1 MSVKWGFAVN
11 FISAFSLLGDKICES
26 EISRIFARFF
36 AKILL
41 FFTKFFA
48 QISRIFTKFFARF
61 FAKILLSK
69 FCVQPTK
76 FFAQISPS
84 AFCVQPLI
92 NSTLQGFKYA

>member
-11 FISAFSLLGDKICES
+11 FISAFSLLDGKICES
-26 EISRIFARFF
+26 ENSRIFARFF

-41 FFTKFFA
+41 FFAKFFA
-48 QISRIFTKFFARF
+48 KNSPFFARF

-69 FCVQPTK
+69 FRVQPTR
-76 FFAQISPS
+76 FFAQISLS
-84 AFCVQPLI
+84 AFRVQPLI

>member
-11 FISAFSLLGDKICES
+11 FISAFLLLSDKICES
-26 EISRIFARFF
+26 KISRIFARFF

-48 QISRIFTKFFARF
+48 KIS
-61 FAKILLSK
+61 LSK

-76 FFAQISPS
+76 FFAKILLSK
-84 AFCVQPLI
+84 FCVQPLI

>member
-11 FISAFSLLGDKICES
+11 FISAFSLLSDKICEN

-41 FFTKFFA
+41 FFAKFFA
-48 QISRIFTKFFARF
+48 KNSPFFARF

-69 FCVQPTK
+69 FRVQPTR
-76 FFAQISPS
+76 FFAQISLS
-84 AFCVQPLI
+84 AFRVQPLI